1 MNAAKEL
8 FEEFNNLMRQAEYSG
23 CTKEFVVMV
32 ANKIK
37 KEIIPLSQGDSVWY
51 ANFETGEIE
60 KGSVVSVR
68 YKNGELDCFSVD
80 FIESEDFDEFD
91 GKAFFA
97 LWEAAELALSMG

>member
-68 YKNGELDCFSVD
+68 LWTSLNRRILMSSMVRHFLRC
-80 FIESEDFDEFD
+80 
-91 GKAFFA
+91 GKR
-97 LWEAAELALSMG
+97 LNLPCRWAEIQNTPLC